1 MVSQE
6 GYVPPTQTE
15 TVKQEP
21 AANSPSPLRDDDDDF
36 VDIDGEAEG
45 LLADAEG
52 VPIYSDGGFKI
63 RQVTLPSI
71 VQRTLGDLYGTL
83 DRTPIHDIYI
93 LMSGRTQQN
102 PLSKA

>member
-1 MVSQE
+1 M
-6 GYVPPTQTE
+6 PPTQTK

-21 AANSPSPLRDDDDDF
+21 AADSPPGDDDDDF
-36 VDIDGEAEG
+36 VDVDGEAEG

-52 VPIYSDGGFKI
+52 IPIYSDAGFKI

-83 DRTPIHDIYI
+83 DRTPVH
-93 LMSGRTQQN
+93 
-102 PLSKA
+102 A

>member
-6 GYVPPTQTE
+6 GYVPPTP
-15 TVKQEP
+15 VKQEP
-21 AANSPSPLRDDDDDF
+21 EASPGDDDEDDF
-36 VDIDGEAEG
+36 VDVDGEAEG

-52 VPIYSDGGFKI
+52 VPIYSDAGFKI

-83 DRTPIHDIYI
+83 DRTPVHDTQI
-93 LMSGRTQQN
+93 LISGRTQQN
-102 PLSKA
+102 SISEA